1 MDEEKRRRLSTRI
14 ALAGL
19 ACPLGLLALI
29 LLMRADA
36 FTFHDDFTGYKAL
49 GFFLGWAVGLLT
61 AGLLASATAVA
72 MNRRSVLALLAFA
85 ANFGL
90 LGFFLLRL
98 AY

>member
-1 MDEEKRRRLSTRI
+1 MHEEKRRRLSFCF

-19 ACPLGLLALI
+19 VCPLGLLALI

-61 AGLLASATAVA
+61 AGLLASAVA
-72 MNRRSVLALLAFA
+72 FALHRRSLLALLGFA